1 MAASI
6 QDKAKIR
13 DDLAEGS
20 RVRMCSAVRGISF
33 VEDDVAG
40 TAREAREVILALT
53 SPCAKARREA
63 EDIARLQGP

>member
-1 MAASI
+1 
-6 QDKAKIR
+6 
-13 DDLAEGS
+13 
-20 RVRMCSAVRGISF
+20 MCSAVRGISF
-33 VEDDVAG
+33 VEGDVAG